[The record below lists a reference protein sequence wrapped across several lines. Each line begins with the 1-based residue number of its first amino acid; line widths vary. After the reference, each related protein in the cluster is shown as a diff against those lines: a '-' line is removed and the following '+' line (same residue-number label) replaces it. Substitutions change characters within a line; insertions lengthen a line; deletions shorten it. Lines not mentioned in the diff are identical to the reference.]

1 MNDENIKSSGSETQP
16 KPNKFG
22 GDEQVEVL
30 VGRPRRA
37 RVEIKVPPGIG
48 VMVAGNELGTKIVLL
63 GFMSDEGR

>member
-1 MNDENIKSSGSETQP
+1 MNDENIKASGGETQP

-37 RVEIKVPPGIG
+37 RVEIKVPLGIG
-48 VMVAGNELGTKIVLL
+48 VMVAGNEMGTKIVLL